1 MKAASCSQLITV
13 HHRAVMTSFRS
24 CKPHHIAHASS
35 NDSHTPNKVWRMIMK
50 TLLSAVLALT
60 VLTGVAASA
69 NAFDAKTFYQEQD
82 RSRY

>member
-1 MKAASCSQLITV
+1 
-13 HHRAVMTSFRS
+13 
-24 CKPHHIAHASS
+24 
-35 NDSHTPNKVWRMIMK
+35 MIMK

-60 VLTGVAASA
+60 VLTGAAASA

>member
-1 MKAASCSQLITV
+1 MSDDVFSQLQ
-13 HHRAVMTSFRS
+13 
-24 CKPHHIAHASS
+24 K
-35 NDSHTPNKVWRMIMK
+35 TPYCTCEQKRLAQTKQKLRRMIMK
-50 TLLSAVLALT
+50 TVLSALLALT